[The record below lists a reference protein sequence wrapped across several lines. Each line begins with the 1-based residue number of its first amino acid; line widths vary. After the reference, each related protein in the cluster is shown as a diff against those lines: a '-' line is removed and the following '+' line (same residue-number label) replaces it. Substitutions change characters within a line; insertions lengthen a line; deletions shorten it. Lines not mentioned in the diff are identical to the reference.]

1 MSTSQF
7 HHSKIRM
14 VIGSLDDTSLE
25 VEAQYNPAE
34 VTVKKDIPWTENKRL
49 GAVEASDVKEA
60 ARSQGNNNSL
70 EYTGAKGREMSFE
83 LFFDGYEEKRTIT
96 PQIRKLERLCS
107 PVNPDEPDETKR
119 RAHQC
124 VVAWGH
130 GEDRRFVCVITAFC
144 VKYTMFSRDGLPLR
158 ATCSITLREA
168 YLGDSV
174 KTAQDTLEMQYR
186 NYQSMYYGDSPLGG
200 AASFGDAARL
210 SILQRAIAYGRA
222 AARRR
227 F

>member
-7 HHSKIRM
+7 RHSKIRM

-25 VEAQYNPAE
+25 VEAQYNPTE
-34 VTVKKDIPWTENKRL
+34 ISVKKDIPWAENKRL
-49 GAVEASDVKEA
+49 GAVEPSDVKEA
-60 ARSQGNNNSL
+60 ARSQGNNASL

-96 PQIRKLERLCS
+96 PLIRNLEKLCS
-107 PVNPDEPDETKR
+107 PVNPEEADETKR

-130 GEDRRFVCVITAFC
+130 GEDRRFVCVITSFS

-158 ATCSITLREA
+158 ATCSLTLREA
-168 YLGDSV
+168 YLGESV
-174 KTAQDTLEMQYR
+174 RTAQDTLEMQYR
-186 NYQSMYYGDSPLGG
+186 NYQSMYYGDSSLGG
-200 AASFGDAARL
+200 AASFGDAARM
-210 SILQRAIAYGRA
+210 SILQRAVAYGRA

-227 F
+227 

>member
-7 HHSKIRM
+7 RHSKIRM

-25 VEAQYNPAE
+25 VEAQYNPTE
-34 VTVKKDIPWTENKRL
+34 ITVKKDIPWAENKRL
-49 GAVEASDVKEA
+49 GATEANDVKEA
-60 ARSQGNNNSL
+60 ARSQGNNSAL

-83 LFFDGYEEKRTIT
+83 LFFDGFEEKRTIT
-96 PQIRKLERLCS
+96 PEIRKLEKLCS
-107 PVNPDEPDETKR
+107 PVNPEEEDETKR

-130 GEDRRFVCVITAFC
+130 GDDRRFVCVITSFC
-144 VKYTMFSRDGLPLR
+144 VKYTMFSRDGHPLR

-168 YLGDSV
+168 YLGDGV
-174 KTAQDTLEMQYR
+174 KTAMDTLEMQYR
-186 NYQSMYYGDSPLGG
+186 AYQSMYYRDSALGA
-200 AASFGDAARL
+200 AASFGDVARQT
-210 SILQRAIAYGRA
+210 ILQRAIAYGRA

-227 F
+227 